1 MQVSRPPSVRDSNW
15 ELRPMTKA
23 QYKYAVEDG
32 FATALLFMQMVASL
46 HKSNQGSKLNEACIS
61 A

>member
-1 MQVSRPPSVRDSNW
+1 
-15 ELRPMTKA
+15 MTKL

-46 HKSNQGSKLNEACIS
+46 HKSDQGHKLNEACVEV
-61 A
+61 